1 MYLDEF
7 LNPHEQEPTEV
18 EPTAKDLF
26 DENIHKVSDE
36 LRDIILNYVEE
47 LEDLID
53 KSTVKFQ
60 Q

>member
-1 MYLDEF
+1 MHLDEF

-18 EPTAKDLF
+18 EPTAKELF
-26 DENIHKVSDE
+26 DENIHKVPDE

-53 KSTVKFQ
+53 KNILSNQ
-60 Q
+60 